1 MEITAEEI
9 RRRYE
14 LGVEHHLRLNMY
26 DDTERAFR
34 FYEGDQ
40 WYGIEDDEGLPVYN
54 FISPTV
60 DYKSAMVSMQNISIF
75 YSLSDG
81 CALPQG
87 EEICRA
93 LNVRAAKYWEKH
105 KLDSK
110 LWQVVRD
117 ACIAGDSY
125 LYFYDSNQNA
135 QIVDNTA
142 IYFADEQQPDLQKQ
156 AYILIAERRPVREV
170 KKDAERYGC
179 SKEDI
184 DLIVPDGDI
193 AHFVGDTDEVSD
205 KGEDGKCTCILCLE
219 RNEEGFVCVTRSTR
233 RVIYQ
238 PRTVIYGMR
247 LYPIAGFAWLRRK
260 NSIRGLG
267 EVKPLIANQIE
278 ANRLLARRLAS
289 AKQNAF
295 AKPVYVENMVENPE
309 DADKVGRAIR
319 IKSGPVSAVKD
330 IFTYVSPAP
339 MSAEAALLQ
348 NDLLTNTREL
358 AGAGDAAL
366 GNINPEQASGAA
378 IIAVQNQSAI
388 PLNIQTA
395 DYKQFVED
403 IALVWYDG
411 VKAYNPGGI
420 VSEESMENGL
430 IKRVEISPEALA
442 IAEMCVKI
450 DATPSSPFS
459 RYARE
464 QALENALKAGYIS
477 FEEWVDAIDD
487 SFAAPKNEF
496 RKIIE
501 RRKAAEADASVGLDL
516 SGADAGL

>member
-1 MEITAEEI
+1 MT
-9 RRRYE
+9 
-14 LGVEHHLRLNMY
+14 
-26 DDTERAFR
+26 F
-34 FYEGDQ
+34 
-40 WYGIEDDEGLPVYN
+40 
-54 FISPTV
+54 
-60 DYKSAMVSMQNISIF
+60 
-75 YSLSDG
+75 
-81 CALPQG
+81 
-87 EEICRA
+87 
-93 LNVRAAKYWEKH
+93 
-105 KLDSK
+105 
-110 LWQVVRD
+110 D
-117 ACIAGDSY
+117 AAGDIS
-125 LYFYDSNQNA
+125 A
-135 QIVDNTA
+135 A
-142 IYFADEQQPDLQKQ
+142 
-156 AYILIAERRPVREV
+156 
-170 KKDAERYGC
+170 
-179 SKEDI
+179 
-184 DLIVPDGDI
+184 
-193 AHFVGDTDEVSD
+193 
-205 KGEDGKCTCILCLE
+205 
-219 RNEEGFVCVTRSTR
+219 
-233 RVIYQ
+233 
-238 PRTVIYGMR
+238 TVIYGMR
-247 LYPIAGFAWLRRK
+247 PHPIAGFAWLRQ

-278 ANRLLARRLAS
+278 ATGCWRGAWRRL
-289 AKQNAF
+289 QNAF

-330 IFTYVSPAP
+330 IFTYVFARAHERGGAAAKRPAY
-339 MSAEAALLQ
+339 Q
-348 NDLLTNTREL
+348 HREL
-358 AGAGDAAL
+358 AGDAAL

-464 QALENALKAGYIS
+464 QALETLKAGIS
-477 FEEWVDAIDD
+477 ALRSGGRNRRQLCGAQKRV
-487 SFAAPKNEF
+487 

-501 RRKAAEADASVGLDL
+501 RRKAAERTQVLALICPAQMPGFDKKESKWKIKTP
-516 SGADAGL
+516 